1 MIGDT
6 IEIGDLHLKTAALL
20 FEEIN
25 KNQKLNSKQNKI
37 AIGIAGESGCGK
49 TITAF
54 ALQKFLEEKGIH
66 SAVLQQDDYFILP
79 PKTNHENRLKNIENV
94 GLQEVNFEAI
104 EKNFKDFKNNCS
116 AITKPLVHYKENKIS
131 TEIIDLKKVN
141 VLIIEGTYI
150 LNLKGLD
157 FTVFID
163 RNYKDT
169 YENRMLRN
177 RDVQSDFVENVLE
190 IEHQIIKTFKSKA
203 DVILDVNY
211 QILPKN

>member
-1 MIGDT
+1 M
-6 IEIGDLHLKTAALL
+6 
-20 FEEIN
+20 
-25 KNQKLNSKQNKI
+25 
-37 AIGIAGESGCGK
+37 
-49 TITAF
+49 
-54 ALQKFLEEKGIH
+54 
-66 SAVLQQDDYFILP
+66 
-79 PKTNHENRLKNIENV
+79 
-94 GLQEVNFEAI
+94 
-104 EKNFKDFKNNCS
+104 
-116 AITKPLVHYKENKIS
+116 VHYKENKIS

-211 QILPKN
+211 QILPEN